1 MFNSILSEEI
11 STLSVPNVMIC
22 FATAIV
28 LGLVIAYIHMKTSK
42 KYNKNFIITLAILP
56 ILVQVVMMMVD
67 GNLGTSVAVLGAFSL
82 IRFRSIPGNSREITS
97 IFFVMAIGLSLGMG
111 QVWFAIFITLII
123 SILLLVFYKTKF
135 GEKNE
140 GTRVL
145 KIVIPEDLDYEEVF
159 DDIFGKYTSSCN
171 LEQIKTTN
179 MGSMY
184 ELRYELI
191 LRNKI
196 DSKSFIDDLRVRNG
210 NMKIVLNHPIDD
222 QML

>member
-1 MFNSILSEEI
+1 MFNSILSDEV
-11 STLSVPNVMIC
+11 STLSIINVMIC
-22 FATAIV
+22 FAVAII

-42 KYNKNFIITLAILP
+42 KYNKNFVITLAILP

-123 SILLLVFYKTKF
+123 SILLLIFYKTKF

-140 GTRVL
+140 GTRIL
-145 KIVIPEDLDYEEVF
+145 KIIIPEDLDYDEVF
-159 DDIFGKYTSSCN
+159 DDIFDKYTSMCN

-184 ELRYELI
+184 ELKYELI
-191 LRNKI
+191 LKNKK
-196 DSKSFIDDLRVRNG
+196 DTKKFIDDLRVRNG
-210 NMKIVLNHPIDD
+210 NMKIVLNHPVDD

>member
-1 MFNSILSEEI
+1 MFNSILSDEV
-11 STLSVPNVMIC
+11 STLSIINVMIC
-22 FATAIV
+22 FAVAII
-28 LGLVIAYIHMKTSK
+28 LGLVIAYIHIKTSK
-42 KYNKNFIITLAILP
+42 KYNKNFVITLAILP

-123 SILLLVFYKTKF
+123 SILLLIFYKTKF

-140 GTRVL
+140 GTRIL
-145 KIVIPEDLDYEEVF
+145 KIIIPEDLDYDEVF
-159 DDIFGKYTSSCN
+159 DDIFDNYTSMCN

-184 ELRYELI
+184 ELKYELI
-191 LRNKI
+191 LKNKQ
-196 DSKSFIDDLRVRNG
+196 DTKKFIDDLRVRNG

>member
-1 MFNSILSEEI
+1 MFNSILSDEV
-11 STLSVPNVMIC
+11 STLSIINVMIC
-22 FATAIV
+22 FAVAII
-28 LGLVIAYIHMKTSK
+28 LGLVIAYIHIKTSK
-42 KYNKNFIITLAILP
+42 KYNKNFVITLAILP

-123 SILLLVFYKTKF
+123 SILLLIFYKTKF

-140 GTRVL
+140 GTRIL
-145 KIVIPEDLDYEEVF
+145 KIVIPEDLDYDEVF
-159 DDIFGKYTSSCN
+159 DDIFDNYTSMCN

-184 ELRYELI
+184 ELKYELI
-191 LRNKI
+191 LKNKQ
-196 DSKSFIDDLRVRNG
+196 DTKKFIDDLRVRNG

>member
-1 MFNSILSEEI
+1 MFNSILSDEI
-11 STLSVPNVMIC
+11 STLSITNVMIC
-22 FATAIV
+22 FAAAIV
-28 LGLVIAYIHMKTSK
+28 LGLVIAFIHMKTSK

-111 QVWFAIFITLII
+111 QVWFAVFITFII
-123 SILLLVFYKTKF
+123 SILLLIFYKTRF

-140 GTRVL
+140 GTRIL
-145 KIVIPEDLDYEEVF
+145 KVVVPEDLDYEEVF
-159 DDIFGKYTSSCN
+159 DDILQEYTSSYN
-171 LEQIKTTN
+171 LDQIKTTN

-184 ELRYELI
+184 ELKYELI
-191 LRNKI
+191 LKNRQDTKQ
-196 DSKSFIDDLRVRNG
+196 FIDDLRVRNG